1 MILLLSFL
9 LLGRDEV
16 SDQIAKLRE
25 TTDLSQ
31 QYPIANQIQNAVKA
45 GHVDL
50 LHKEI
55 DAGPPAIR
63 PHLIRA
69 LGRINT
75 RDSIAALKAL
85 CQKHEIASRVE
96 AALYL
101 RNLGDDS
108 AMKAVPALLP
118 LAKTE
123 EDKRQIL
130 YKLNGYYGLGPE
142 AVAAILQFLQD
153 EKGVNLRRTAV
164 QMLGTFPKE
173 PTALAAL
180 RKLAGDPADPLRH
193 EALAAGIR
201 AKDEKALEDGLA
213 ALEEGKVEA
222 SAVYSLLAAIQST
235 GNRTVLPRLRAFL
248 EKTSEVNTRVA
259 IIRALAGLRDADAVP
274 LLTKLAED
282 ENASVAKAA
291 ATALLEV
298 DRKGN
303 AEVARKMAADPNPLA
318 RIEAAE
324 ALLKQDNP
332 EGYKGLKAELEL
344 KQSAYRSRVIL
355 ALGQARR
362 KESVEMLL
370 PYIDDPDP
378 AVGPNARR
386 SLLQVLAALHPYL
399 KFDDKASAEKI
410 RAWWEKNR

>member
-1 MILLLSFL
+1 
-9 LLGRDEV
+9 
-16 SDQIAKLRE
+16 
-25 TTDLSQ
+25 
-31 QYPIANQIQNAVKA
+31 
-45 GHVDL
+45 
-50 LHKEI
+50 
-55 DAGPPAIR
+55 
-63 PHLIRA
+63 
-69 LGRINT
+69 
-75 RDSIAALKAL
+75 
-85 CQKHEIASRVE
+85 
-96 AALYL
+96 
-101 RNLGDDS
+101 
-108 AMKAVPALLP
+108 
-118 LAKTE
+118 
-123 EDKRQIL
+123 
-130 YKLNGYYGLGPE
+130 
-142 AVAAILQFLQD
+142 
-153 EKGVNLRRTAV
+153 
-164 QMLGTFPKE
+164 
-173 PTALAAL
+173 
-180 RKLAGDPADPLRH
+180 
-193 EALAAGIR
+193 
-201 AKDEKALEDGLA
+201 
-213 ALEEGKVEA
+213 
-222 SAVYSLLAAIQST
+222 
-235 GNRTVLPRLRAFL
+235 
-248 EKTSEVNTRVA
+248 VA